1 MKIAYRMVANS
12 YDKLTE
18 MLNNQLDIFEEL
30 QMAVNNLVEL
40 EDFKG
45 GSAANIKAYYSELHG
60 ELIRAFKAL
69 IYDIDITMY
78 YSNKDFEENIDA
90 AYTPVYESQYI
101 QDKIDAEGKLLEAF
115 ETVTAELAAE
125 RQAVSDIVDIYE
137 NFSYDDVCEEFAD
150 TIDYAK
156 SAKEDFENFNG
167 KHEKDFADA
176 QTAIENIMSAING
189 MKTLGNVDGIKDYIP
204 GGWNTNDWLQGLL
217 DYQLSVG
224 DKIENNNWEATFEYL
239 DAYASVRTIEALI
252 ESGYDIGISIKELR
266 DLYKAGLK
274 FNLDISEETGEV
286 IFKIVS
292 EFDDL
297 GDLQEALRK
306 IGCGSIKHA
315 KLEEMLTDGIKI
327 VDDAGNVV
335 NKKALEKLLKS
346 DDLAKILKNI
356 ENIEKYMG
364 EGQPVLKIGKDIL
377 DVVDVTITVGTDVY
391 DNIYNPTTGQY
402 MQDLDGGTVIDL
414 ATDLGVDLGCD
425 LGLPAAGA
433 AIGSAICP
441 GIGTAIGAGVGA
453 IADIVFTWD
462 YGEPPKSLA
471 DHVKDGIRDGVDT
484 VTNWFSTVFW

>member
-30 QMAVNNLVEL
+30 QMAVNNLIEL

-45 GSAANIKAYYSELHG
+45 DSAVNIKAYYSELHG
-60 ELIRAFKAL
+60 EIIRAFKAL

-78 YSNKDFEENIDA
+78 YSNKDFEENIDTG
-90 AYTPVYESQYI
+90 YTPVYESQYI
-101 QDKIDAEGKLLEAF
+101 QDKIDAEVKLLEAF
-115 ETVTAELAAE
+115 EAVTTELKEE

-137 NFSYDDVCEEFAD
+137 NFSYDAVCEEFVD
-150 TIDYAK
+150 TMNYAK
-156 SAKEDFENFNG
+156 KAKEDFENFNG
-167 KHEKDFADA
+167 KHEKDFVDA
-176 QTAIENIMSAING
+176 QTAIDNIMSAINS
-189 MKTLGNVDGIKDYIP
+189 MKTFGNVSEIKEYIP
-204 GGWNTNDWLQGLL
+204 GGWNTNDWMLGLR

-224 DKIENNNWEATFEYL
+224 DKIENNNWEATFECL
-239 DAYASVRTIEALI
+239 DAYASVRTIGALV
-252 ESGYDIGISIKELR
+252 ESGYDIGVSMKELR

-274 FNLDISEETGEV
+274 FNLDVSEETGEV

-297 GDLQEALRK
+297 SDVQAALRE
-306 IGCGSIKHA
+306 IGCGYIKHA
-315 KLEEMLTDGIKI
+315 KIKEMLTDGIKI

-346 DDLAKILKNI
+346 DDLAEILKSI
-356 ENIEKYMG
+356 KSIEKYIG
-364 EGQPVLKIGKDIL
+364 EGQPILKIGKDIL

-402 MQDLDGGTVIDL
+402 MQDFNGGTVVDLTTDL
-414 ATDLGVDLGCD
+414 AVDLGCD

-433 AIGSAICP
+433 AIGTAICP

-471 DHVKDGIRDGVDT
+471 DHVKDGIQDGVDT
-484 VTNWFSTVFW
+484 VTNWFSTVFG

>member
-30 QMAVNNLVEL
+30 QTAVNNLVEL

-45 GSAANIKAYYSELHG
+45 DSAVNIKAYYSELHA

-78 YSNKDFEENIDA
+78 YSNKDFEENIDE

-101 QDKIDAEGKLLEAF
+101 QDKVDKEGKLLEAF
-115 ETVTAELAAE
+115 ETVTAQLVAE

-137 NFSYDDVCEEFAD
+137 NFSYDNVCEEFSE

-156 SAKEDFENFNG
+156 TAKEDFEGFNE
-167 KHEKDFADA
+167 KHKKDFSDA
-176 QTAIENIMSAING
+176 QTAIDNITSVISCMN
-189 MKTLGNVDGIKDYIP
+189 TRGNVEGIKEYIP
-204 GGWNTNDWLQGLL
+204 EGWNTSEWMQGLR

-224 DKIENNNWEATFEYL
+224 DKIENNNWDANFECL
-239 DAYASVRTIEALI
+239 DAYAAVRTIESLV

-292 EFDDL
+292 EFDDV
-297 GDLQEALRK
+297 GDLQQALRK
-306 IGCGSIKHA
+306 IGCGSIKYA
-315 KLEEMLTDGIKI
+315 KLEEMLKDGIKI
-327 VDDAGNVV
+327 VDDSGNVV

-346 DDLAKILKNI
+346 DEFAKILKSI
-356 ENIEKYMG
+356 KSIEKYTGG
-364 EGQPVLKIGKDIL
+364 EQVILKIGKDIL
-377 DVVDVTITVGTDVY
+377 DVVDVTITVGMDVY

-402 MQDLDGGTVIDL
+402 MQDIDGGTIVDLTTDL
-414 ATDLGVDLGCD
+414 AVDLGCD
-425 LGLPAAGA
+425 LGLTAAGA
-433 AIGSAICP
+433 AIGTAICP
-441 GIGTAIGAGVGA
+441 GIGTAIGAGAGA

-471 DHVKDGIRDGVDT
+471 DHVKDGIQDGVDT